1 MIGFELLDLT
11 RSQNWSNYLQQL
23 SFDRKDV
30 YYTPEYYRLYE
41 ELGDGI
47 ANCFVFRQK
56 DKIALYPF
64 LKNAVNECG
73 FDLPDKYFDIQ
84 GAYGYNGVLTSSM
97 DSEFILDFYETFDLC
112 CHEEN
117 IIAEFTR
124 FHPILQNEL
133 FSLND
138 MSTIRDRET
147 VMIDLKKPYA
157 EIWDDDYSSKNR
169 NMIRKAIRLGY
180 ICQIETTPG
189 QHSIDRFISIYHH
202 SMRLAGAEPYY
213 YFNKDFFNNMFKYL
227 KDKIYLFNILN
238 QTGEIICSSIF
249 LHYNDYFHYH
259 LSGRNEN
266 ADNAVN
272 NFLLDSAVKF
282 AQEMGAKLFHLGGG
296 RSNAEDDSLLKF
308 KRNFSRIAI
317 PFYIGKRV
325 LNEKVYNEVV
335 RQWENKY
342 SAKAEQYRNM
352 LLKYRY

>member
-1 MIGFELLDLT
+1 MYFRILDL
-11 RSQNWSNYLQQL
+11 SNSEIWGNYLIRLPNKQQ
-23 SFDRKDV
+23 DI
-30 YYTPEYYRLYE
+30 YYTPGYYQLYE
-41 ELGDGI
+41 DLGDGK
-47 ANCFVFRQK
+47 ALCFLFEK
-56 DKIALYPF
+56 DENLALYPF
-64 LKNAVNECG
+64 LINPINNLNFE
-73 FDLPDKYFDIQ
+73 LNNTYFDIQ
-84 GAYGYNGVLTSSM
+84 GAYGYNGVLSSSN
-97 DSEFILDFYETFDLC
+97 DPAFISDFYNSFNSFC
-112 CHEEN
+112 IQEN

-157 EIWDDDYSSKNR
+157 DIWDDDYSSKNR

-180 ICQIETTPG
+180 ICQIETSPG
-189 QHSIDRFISIYHH
+189 KDHIDQFISTYHY
-202 SMRLAGAEPYY
+202 SMRQAGAEPYY

-335 RQWENKY
+335 RQWENKFPE
-342 SAKAEQYRNM
+342 KVEQYRNM
-352 LLKYRY
+352 LLKYRF